1 MAIDKFKGKV
11 GDVKGAAGGVKDA
24 AFEKISQTLDE
35 FNEAI
40 PTIKA
45 MGFAVTDL
53 QVGVGPTPEVTAKL
67 VGPAKGMQPEEIQGL
82 INSNSDKKFLVTI
95 LKGLQTAS
103 NVQNRLGD
111 EGFKN
116 VEADITLGLTPSIKV
131 GFLK

>member
-1 MAIDKFKGKV
+1 MAIDIKGKV

-24 AFEKISQTLDE
+24 ALEKINQTLDE

-45 MGFAVTDL
+45 LGFAVTDL
-53 QVGVGPTPEVTAKL
+53 KVGIEAKGAEVTAKL

-82 INSNSDKKFLVTI
+82 INANPDKKFLVTI

>member
-24 AFEKISQTLDE
+24 AFEKISKTLDE

-45 MGFAVTDL
+45 LGFSVTDL
-53 QVGVGPTPEVTAKL
+53 QVGVGATTEVTAKL

-82 INSNSDKKFLVTI
+82 IDSNQEKKFLVTI
-95 LKGLQTAS
+95 LRSLQTAS